1 MRAPGAI
8 LIVSLLAMLAA
19 TVAHAERR
27 VALVMADDSYRSLRT
42 LENAVRDGRAIEAA
56 LDRLGFEVFSE
67 SNRDLRRMRRALDD
81 FREDAAGADVA
92 LVYFAGHGVEI
103 GGENRLLPIDAD
115 ASSLARLKETS
126 LPLEDITR
134 EVASIGKVGLVV
146 LDACRNDPFG
156 ASSGSGGRGAVA
168 LAPEVERSVKP
179 GLGRIGK
186 AENVLFAFSAA
197 PGETASDGDAGNS
210 PFTAALAK
218 YIATDGL
225 EIRSVMT
232 LVQQEVYDATRGKQ
246 LPYIESGLPR
256 LFFASSAAG
265 TLPERER
272 LLMAMADVTPQ
283 MRQEVEEIAQERQ
296 MPLAPLYAALISSD
310 AASLDA
316 IERGRKLAEAAESFL
331 SVQSQ
336 LKTMSATDPKV
347 ADLRSKAEAS
357 ITLGAFDEAR
367 GILAQAAAID
377 SQSREAL
384 KTNFV
389 ERTLSEAATYGLSAS
404 AARATLRYDRA
415 IEDFR
420 RAVALYTELG
430 GASLTPDAAD
440 RYMTVLSGL
449 GDLSTTVGDI
459 AGAGR
464 SYDAL
469 RALME
474 RRAKEDADPLLR
486 RNLAVALTKLGN
498 ARLAEGNLDAALASQ
513 TKALSILEALT
524 EGPSPNPEW
533 LSSRAVAEDKIS
545 EVLVARGDLGGAA
558 SASRS
563 ALEIK
568 RKLLAPDGS
577 EAQALRDLT
586 ITYDALGDVLKLA
599 GDFNGALEAYDA
611 SLDIRN
617 DLVARDGDNPERRR
631 DLWVSHDNIGNMQRE
646 LSDPV
651 AAQASFEAG
660 REQIMALIARDPQN
674 TELVRDLSVTES
686 KIGNVRRDQSDL
698 AGARTHFAATL
709 DIVRDLTALDP
720 SNATWRRDL
729 SVALEKVADLDQ
741 LNGDT
746 AAALKSFE
754 ESLVIMRSLAASDPT
769 NANWQRDLSITL
781 GETGNL
787 RLASKDVQGAGDAL
801 TESLSI
807 RQRLAESDPA
817 NALWQRDLV
826 IAYAD
831 YAQVAKRPVAVLQQA
846 LDLALSLQEE
856 GRLGERYGFMID
868 VLHKR
873 LDKARRHARK

>member
-1 MRAPGAI
+1 MRTRCSI
-8 LIVSLLAMLAA
+8 LIVALLALLAA
-19 TVAHAERR
+19 TAAHAERR
-27 VALVMADDSYRSLRT
+27 VALVLAGDSYRTLRP
-42 LENAVRDGRAIEAA
+42 LDNAVRDGRTIEAA
-56 LDRLGFEVFSE
+56 LDALGFEVFSE

-115 ASSLARLKETS
+115 ASSVARLKETS
-126 LPLEDITR
+126 LPLEDVTR
-134 EVASIGKVGLVV
+134 EVSNIGKVGLIV

-156 ASSGSGGRGAVA
+156 TTAGSTGRGAVA
-168 LAPEVERSVKP
+168 LAPEVQRGVKP

-232 LVQQEVYDATRGKQ
+232 LVQQEVYDATRGRQ

-256 LFFASSAAG
+256 LFFASAAAG

-283 MRQEVEEIAQERQ
+283 MREEVEAVARERE

-316 IERGRKLAEAAESFL
+316 DQRGRKLAEAAESFL
-331 SVQSQ
+331 SVQRQ

-347 ADLRSKAEAS
+347 ADLRTKAESS

-384 KTNFV
+384 KANFV

-420 RAVALYTELG
+420 KAVALYAELG
-430 GASLTPDAAD
+430 GAPLTAQATD
-440 RYMTVLSGL
+440 RYMAALEQL

-459 AGAGR
+459 VGAGR

-469 RALME
+469 RVLME
-474 RRAKEDADPLLR
+474 QRARDGADPVQH
-486 RNLAVALTKLGN
+486 RNLAIALTKLGN
-498 ARLAEGNLDAALASQ
+498 ARLAEGNLDAALASHS
-513 TKALSILEALT
+513 KALSILEEMT
-524 EGPSPNPEW
+524 DGPSPNPEW
-533 LSSRAVAEDKIS
+533 LSSRALAQDKIS

-577 EAQALRDLT
+577 DAQALRDLT

-617 DLVARDGDNPERRR
+617 ELVARDGDNPERRR
-631 DLWVSHDNIGNMQRE
+631 DLWVSHDNIGNIQRE
-646 LSDPV
+646 LSDP
-651 AAQASFEAG
+651 AGAQASFEAG
-660 REQIMALIARDPQN
+660 REQIRVLIAQDPQN
-674 TELVRDLSVTES
+674 RELVRDLSVVES
-686 KIGNVRRDQSDL
+686 RIGNVRRDQSDFT
-698 AGARTHFAATL
+698 GARAHFAASL
-709 DIVRDLTALDP
+709 DIVRTLSALDP
-720 SNATWRRDL
+720 GNASWRRDI
-729 SVALEKVADLDQ
+729 SVALEKIADLDR
-741 LNGDT
+741 LNGNDV
-746 AAALKSFE
+746 AALQSYE
-754 ESLVIMRSLAASDPT
+754 ESLLIMRPLAASDPT

-781 GETGNL
+781 GDTGNL
-787 RLASKDVQGAGDAL
+787 RLAARDVQGAGDAL

-807 RQRLAESDPA
+807 RQRLVESDPD

-831 YAQVAKRPVAVLQQA
+831 YAQVAENPREVLQQA
-846 LDLALSLQEE
+846 LDLALSLQKE

-868 VLHKR
+868 VLRKR
-873 LDKARRHARK
+873 MDHARRHASK